1 MKNEHAPQASAVSD
15 PETVQDIPAPLDR
28 RLVWMMA
35 VACALSIANLYYV
48 QPLLAEM
55 GRSFRVSVNQIGFV
69 ATLMQLGFAT
79 GLLLVVPLG
88 DRYNRRTLIVSMLG
102 VVTLALILVALA
114 PTITVLAIAGFVL
127 GFATVVPQ
135 IIVPLAASLAAPFER
150 GRVVGTVMSG
160 LLIGILLART
170 VSGIIGAYL
179 GWRAVYWSAA
189 VIMIMLALALRFLLP
204 GDQQRSTMSYGQLLR
219 SLGSLIRTEP
229 VLREAGVF
237 YALSFGA
244 FSAFWVTLTF
254 FLQTPPYHYGS
265 AVAGLFGLVGIAGVF
280 SASFVGRL
288 ADRFP
293 VRYVTG
299 LALLIVLF
307 SFLCMWLTGHWLWGL
322 VIGVILLDL
331 GTQAAH
337 VSNQTRIYSLNPD
350 ARNRLN
356 TVYMV
361 TGFMGGALGSYLGT
375 WGWSLAGW
383 NGLCTVGSLMLVAAL
398 TVYAINSRRTS
409 GFDK

>member
-1 MKNEHAPQASAVSD
+1 LKNEHAPQASAVSD
-15 PETVQDIPAPLDR
+15 PETVQDIPTPLDR

-114 PTITVLAIAGFVL
+114 PTITVLAVAGFVL

-361 TGFMGGALGSYLGT
+361 TGFIGGALGSYLGT

-398 TVYAINSRRTS
+398 AVYAINSRRT
-409 GFDK
+409 

>member
-1 MKNEHAPQASAVSD
+1 LKNAHAHQALAISV
-15 PETVQDIPAPLDR
+15 PERVQDIPAPLDR
-28 RLVWMMA
+28 RLVWVMA
-35 VACALSIANLYYV
+35 IASALSIANLYYV

-55 GRSFRVSVNQIGFV
+55 GQSFHLSANQIGGV
-69 ATLMQLGFAT
+69 ATLMQLGFAA
-79 GLLLVVPLG
+79 GLLLIVPLG
-88 DRYNRRTLIVSMLG
+88 DRYNRRTLIVSLLG

-114 PTITVLAIAGFVL
+114 PTVTLLAVAGFVL

-135 IIVPLAASLAAPFER
+135 VIVPLAASLAAPFEG
-150 GRVVGTVMSG
+150 GRVVGTSG

-179 GWRAVYWSAA
+179 GWQAVYWSAA
-189 VIMIMLALALRFLLP
+189 VIMIVLALVLRFLLP
-204 GDQQRSTMSYGQLLR
+204 EEKPRGTMSYWQLLS

-237 YALSFGA
+237 YALTFGA

-265 AVAGLFGLVGIAGVF
+265 EVAGLFGLVGVAGAF

-293 VRYVTG
+293 IRYATG
-299 LALLIVLF
+299 IALLIVLL
-307 SFLCMWLTGHWLWGL
+307 SFLCMWLTGYWLWGL
-322 VIGVILLDL
+322 IPGVILLDL
-331 GTQAAH
+331 GTQGAH
-337 VSNQTRIYSLNPD
+337 VSNQTRIYSLNPEM
-350 ARNRLN
+350 RNRLN

-361 TGFMGGALGSYLGT
+361 TGFLGGALGSYLGT

-383 NGLCTVGSLMLVAAL
+383 NGVCGVGTLMLVAAL
-398 TVYAINSRRTS
+398 AVFAINSKRT
-409 GFDK
+409 